1 MMRLK
6 PFLHILIVFLVFF
19 IFNPLSLAQ
28 VSTQATKDQ
37 LQRERQELQRNISQK
52 KKEAQQ
58 KKEEAEKLKQI
69 INRLNSD
76 IAATQKKVSDTK
88 ANIDQTKKEIEK
100 LIFEIKKREEELGVE
115 KGKQDEVLREIYEV
129 QNSSELFLVIGS
141 RSLSEV
147 IEHNQYLEALET
159 RIEATI
165 ADIEKLKKELLDKKT
180 SQEQKQRELEDL
192 EKRLSSYQ
200 GVLETQRKEKD
211 RVLIDTRTAVKS
223 LESQIEEA
231 KQRQGEVDKALAALF
246 SKQRGGVKA
255 RDKGTSAVGFSWPM
269 DYIYISQD
277 FDDPWVFNPAVSHG
291 GLDLV
296 NAEGTPIYAAAN
308 GTVEV
313 GSFYDNGHFYGYGNY
328 IIIYHNARF
337 ATLYGHLSSFAVES
351 NAEVKGGD
359 LIGYVGS
366 TGWSTG
372 PHLHFEVRE
381 DGSRVNPLAYLP

>member
-1 MMRLK
+1 MIYFKMMRLK

-37 LQRERQELQRNISQK
+37 LQRERQELQRNISQN
-52 KKEAQQ
+52 KKEDQQ

-192 EKRLSSYQ
+192 
-200 GVLETQRKEKD
+200 
-211 RVLIDTRTAVKS
+211 
-223 LESQIEEA
+223 
-231 KQRQGEVDKALAALF
+231 
-246 SKQRGGVKA
+246 
-255 RDKGTSAVGFSWPM
+255 
-269 DYIYISQD
+269 
-277 FDDPWVFNPAVSHG
+277 
-291 GLDLV
+291 
-296 NAEGTPIYAAAN
+296 
-308 GTVEV
+308 
-313 GSFYDNGHFYGYGNY
+313 
-328 IIIYHNARF
+328 
-337 ATLYGHLSSFAVES
+337 
-351 NAEVKGGD
+351 
-359 LIGYVGS
+359 
-366 TGWSTG
+366 
-372 PHLHFEVRE
+372 
-381 DGSRVNPLAYLP
+381 